1 MEMFNPVH
9 PGVILRAYMGSS
21 VTVTALAAHT
31 RIPRGNL
38 SMILNGRLGISA
50 SIALK
55 LSEAFPN
62 SDAQMWLNLQNQFD
76 LAKLRKKKRARIT
89 PLLQQA
95 A

>member
-9 PGVILRAYMGSS
+9 PGVILRAYMGKG

-50 SIALK
+50 TIALK

-62 SDAQMWLNLQNQFD
+62 SDPQMWLNLQNQFD
-76 LAKLRKKKRARIT
+76 LAQLRKKRRTRIA
-89 PLLQQA
+89 PFLREA

>member
-9 PGVILRAYMGSS
+9 PGIILRAYRGSS

-50 SIALK
+50 AIALK

-76 LAKLRKKKRARIT
+76 LAKLRRKKRTRIA
-89 PLLQQA
+89 PLLQEA

>member
-1 MEMFNPVH
+1 MEIFNPVH
-9 PGVILRAYMGSS
+9 PGVILRAYMGGS

-50 SIALK
+50 AIALK

-76 LAKLRKKKRARIT
+76 LAKLRKKKRARIA
-89 PLLQQA
+89 PLLQKA